1 MRVYTGAMTA
11 TDAAEPSRPIR
22 SDLFRANTS
31 ALAAL
36 ATAAVAVII
45 AFLTTDAPPAEW
57 TIPLSVTI
65 FLVYWLSF
73 AVYYLWWTHR
83 VYASAKVSAIR
94 EVAVRDRRTRR
105 TWVGRLSGL
114 TGPTDW
120 TTAAAMMAVV
130 VTVAI
135 ALSPGARENPV
146 IILLG
151 LSTVASSWALM
162 VYSFALDYMQV
173 TVLQS
178 PQETPHITFG
188 FAEEPR
194 FSDYLTFSVMVST
207 MAFAAPAEV
216 TSRQMW
222 RKLRNHVLLAF
233 IFNTVIVAMMVS
245 LLFGGLTGN

>member
-1 MRVYTGAMTA
+1 MTA

-22 SDLFRANTS
+22 SDLFRANVS

-36 ATAAVAVII
+36 ATSAVAVVL
-45 AFLTTDAPPAEW
+45 AFLLTDAPPAEW
-57 TIPLSVTI
+57 TIPLSILI

-73 AVYYLWWTHR
+73 ATFYLWWTHR
-83 VYASAKVSAIR
+83 VYSTADVPAVR
-94 EVAVRDRRTRR
+94 EVAVRDRKTRR
-105 TWVGRLSGL
+105 TWAGRISGL

-130 VTVAI
+130 VTVGI

-173 TVLQS
+173 TVLQE
-178 PQETPHITFG
+178 PTETPHIAFG
-188 FAEEPR
+188 FSDEPT
-194 FSDYLTFSVMVST
+194 FSDYLSFSVMVSA

-216 TSRQMW
+216 TSRRMW
-222 RKLRNHVLLAF
+222 RKLRSHVLLAF

-245 LLFGGLTGN
+245 LLFGGLTGG

>member
-1 MRVYTGAMTA
+1 MST
-11 TDAAEPSRPIR
+11 
-22 SDLFRANTS
+22 
-31 ALAAL
+31 LAAL

-73 AVYYLWWTHR
+73 AVYYLWW
-83 VYASAKVSAIR
+83 
-94 EVAVRDRRTRR
+94 TRR